1 MPRTPVKN
9 ELVVGKWN
17 VEKLRL
23 TAFPRESEK
32 KPLPASWADLVGNE
46 PEMREARPREKTV
59 IEVGPYEGGLL
70 TLEVSPARANWMIS
84 IRMSTEA
91 PPAELPG
98 FGSFDEKRIIFTRL
112 MKRWLRNCPRLH
124 RLAFGAVL
132 LLPVENR
139 VAGYRQLNSL
149 LPQVDLDVEHST
161 DFLFRINRRRPSRSG
176 IKGLEINRLSTWSV
190 ILTSAIMLEISHHR
204 SRVIDSAEK
213 HSACRLEVDV
223 NTAPEFPQGI
233 YKTNL
238 PKLFEELV
246 DLADEIATKGD
257 IP

>member
-1 MPRTPVKN
+1 MPRTPVKT

-32 KPLPASWADLVGNE
+32 KPLPASWADLVGDE
-46 PEMREARPREKTV
+46 PETREARPRESTV
-59 IEVGPYEGGLL
+59 IEAGPYKGGLL
-70 TLEVSPARANWMIS
+70 NLEGSPARVNWLIS
-84 IRMSTEA
+84 IRMSTET
-91 PPAELPG
+91 PPAELPV

-112 MKRWLRNCPRLH
+112 MKRWLRKCPRLH

-149 LPQVDLDVEHST
+149 LPQVNLDPEHSR
-161 DFLFRINRRRPSRSG
+161 DFLYRINRRRPSHSG

-190 ILTSAIMLEISHHR
+190 ALTSAVMFEISNGR
-204 SRVIDSAEK
+204 SRVIDTTES
-213 HSACRLEVDV
+213 HTACRLEVDV
-223 NTAPEFPQGI
+223 NTAPEFPRGI
-233 YKTNL
+233 NKTNM